1 MAPIKGHSSCAFVL
15 TSARSTQVRRPKENR
30 NPSGRVAV
38 PSPRRGE
45 VRSAGEGGRERERGE
60 TGRNNAARE
69 EEDKKREGE
78 GEGREKAEARSE
90 TS

>member
-1 MAPIKGHSSCAFVL
+1 MRVRADVSPLHAS
-15 TSARSTQVRRPKENR
+15 TSAEGKSKSFGTC
-30 NPSGRVAV
+30 GRALS
-38 PSPRRGE
+38 SPRRGE
-45 VRSAGEGGRERERGE
+45 KCRRGRERERGE

>member
-1 MAPIKGHSSCAFVL
+1 MRVRADVSPLHAS
-15 TSARSTQVRRPKENR
+15 TSAEGKSKSFGTC
-30 NPSGRVAV
+30 GRALS
-38 PSPRRGE
+38 SPRRGE
-45 VRSAGEGGRERERGE
+45 KCRGGRERERERGE

>member
-15 TSARSTQVRRPKENR
+15 TSAHSTQVRRPKENR

-45 VRSAGEGGRERERGE
+45 VRSAGEGERERGE